1 MIPEPPAIGTA
12 GALVRIRVQPLS
24 KIYGVSAVKKST
36 ASISTLVA
44 VGGSLVAL
52 PAAAL
57 ELGEAQIKSSLGQ
70 PLRASIAYALAPN
83 ETLENT
89 CVAVQSGQF
98 AGSAPDLSAS
108 KISVANGVISITGT
122 TAVREPIVSM
132 RLNVRCPYAAQL
144 SREYTMFVDPAGIA
158 FTANNVQPASARPGT
173 ATPAPIVAATPAARR
188 APSTEPVST
197 GTRYQVQR
205 FESLGDIAQRIVD
218 RPVGLWAAA
227 DAIFAANPDAFLNND
242 PNKLKTGSWLTIPN
256 FGAAAPLS
264 VASAD
269 RSALQDTSAGKQ
281 QSSIYTG
288 TTPQQVAVPIAELRV
303 YSTPAPAPLAASV
316 TAPAVIDIADTQ
328 LAAPVTTSTSP
339 NVASAR
345 IQSKPVAEKS
355 TNWLLW
361 LAGAGVTLIG
371 ILLLFGRMVRSRF
384 GASPIGALAPKERR
398 KTNAGGRMLDEVSE
412 IEVTIDELEETQE
425 NLALDADLII
435 GSGLQEGSEID
446 IAQDFGF
453 AAGTELD
460 LELPEEMSSG
470 HDSDAGTDIIPPLN
484 IDPQSIL
491 DSEVLPEEFDDQGV
505 VDDDYDMSVIVDA
518 TKMPQPEDETLHDL
532 EAIPVEGGDE
542 TLVSG
547 DYTVSSEVDYTVVE
561 QDYEDEYSATQ
572 ALNEEIARAAEDI
585 ANSLGD
591 LNDTSMASVAS
602 LDITAQMPAN
612 NDDFIDAADDTAVN
626 ATLSDDID
634 ENDVTAKLRAKRGQ

>member
-1 MIPEPPAIGTA
+1 M
-12 GALVRIRVQPLS
+12 
-24 KIYGVSAVKKST
+24 KKST

-57 ELGEAQIKSSLGQ
+57 ELGEAQINSSLGH

-89 CVAVQSGQF
+89 CVSVQSGQL
-98 AGSAPDLSAS
+98 GGNVPNLGAS

-144 SREYTMFVDPAGIA
+144 SRDYTMFVDPAGIA
-158 FTANNVQPASARPGT
+158 TVARQ
-173 ATPAPIVAATPAARR
+173 TPAQATSPRARVAAATVAAAR
-188 APSTEPVST
+188 APGIEPVTT

-218 RPVGLWAAA
+218 RPVGLWAAV
-227 DAIFAANPDAFLNND
+227 DAIFAANPDAFLDND
-242 PNKLKTGSWLTIPN
+242 PNKLKAGSWLTIPN
-256 FGAAAPLS
+256 FGAATPLS

-269 RSALQDTSAGKQ
+269 RTAVVQEVSQATQ

-288 TTPQQVAVPIAELRV
+288 TTAQQLATPMEELEI
-303 YSTPAPAPLAASV
+303 YSTPAPAALVAPIA
-316 TAPAVIDIADTQ
+316 APAFIDIPDTQ
-328 LAAPVTTSTSP
+328 LAAPVTSSTSP

-345 IQSKPVAEKS
+345 IQSTPVAEKS

-361 LAGAGVTLIG
+361 LAGGGIALIAM
-371 ILLLFGRMVRSRF
+371 LLFFGRLVRNRF
-384 GASPIGALAPKERR
+384 SASPVGALAPQERR
-398 KTNAGGRMLDEVSE
+398 QIKAGGRMLEEVSE
-412 IEVTIDELEETQE
+412 IEVSIDELDETQE

-453 AAGTELD
+453 AATTELD

-470 HDSDAGTDIIPPLN
+470 HEMDAGTDIIPPLN
-484 IDPQSIL
+484 IEAQSIL
-491 DSEVLPEEFDDQGV
+491 ESEVMPEELDDDTIE
-505 VDDDYDMSVIVDA
+505 DDDYDMSVIVDA
-518 TKMPQPEDETLHDL
+518 TKMPQSEDVTLHDL

-561 QDYEDEYSATQ
+561 QDYEDEFSATQ
-572 ALNEEIARAAEDI
+572 ALNEEIARAAEEI
-585 ANSLGD
+585 AESLGD

-602 LDITAQMPAN
+602 LDITAQLPAN
-612 NDDFIDAADDTAVN
+612 NDDFIDD
-626 ATLSDDID
+626 
-634 ENDVTAKLRAKRGQ
+634 NDVTAKIRAKRGQ